1 MSASAALIDTL
12 KRELRALGVTYA
24 AVAKTLEMSEA
35 SVKRMFSHKDL
46 SLKRLD
52 RVLELAGLELADLA
66 RSLER
71 RERLVSRLT
80 PEAERA
86 IVADKKLMLVALRT
100 LSQWPLERIIRTYT
114 LSEPECIRL
123 FARLD
128 RLGIIRLLP
137 GNRYRLLLARTF
149 SWLPDGPIQQ
159 FFKAQAQNEYF
170 RARFDGPDELM
181 LFVTGRLS
189 KSSREA
195 MLVRLRRVA
204 NEFADLHNDN
214 MRRPF
219 EECTGMNMLLAIRP
233 WELSVF
239 SGLRRKK

>member
-1 MSASAALIDTL
+1 MSASAALIEAL
-12 KRELRALGVTYA
+12 KHELKAQGVTYA
-24 AVAKTLEMSEA
+24 ALARDLGMSEA
-35 SVKRMFSHKDL
+35 GVKRMFSRKDFT
-46 SLKRLD
+46 LKRLD
-52 RVLELAGLELADLA
+52 RVLELAGLELAELA
-66 RSLER
+66 RFLER

-80 PEAERA
+80 PEQEKA
-86 IVADKKLMLVALRT
+86 IIADKKIMLVALRV
-100 LSQWPLERIIRTYT
+100 LNQWPFEKIIRTYT
-114 LSEPECIRL
+114 LSEAECVRL

-137 GNRYRLLLARTF
+137 GNRYRLLLSRTF

-159 FFKAQAQNEYF
+159 YFKTQAQNEYF
-170 RARFDGPDELM
+170 RTPFDGPDELM

-204 NEFADLHNDN
+204 NEFADSHNDD

-233 WELSVF
+233 WELPMF
-239 SGLRRKK
+239 SEMRRKK

>member
-1 MSASAALIDTL
+1 MQ
-12 KRELRALGVTYA
+12 
-24 AVAKTLEMSEA
+24 
-35 SVKRMFSHKDL
+35 
-46 SLKRLD
+46 
-52 RVLELAGLELADLA
+52 
-66 RSLER
+66 
-71 RERLVSRLT
+71 
-80 PEAERA
+80 
-86 IVADKKLMLVALRT
+86 KLMLVALRT

-204 NEFADLHNDN
+204 NEFADLHNDDV
-214 MRRPF
+214 RRPF
-219 EECTGMNMLLAIRP
+219 EECTGMNMLIAIRP
-233 WELSVF
+233 WELAVF
-239 SGLRRKK
+239 SALRRRK